1 MLEFLEVVYFQK
13 WLSQEEILEMRV
25 SQVHWEYEPVF
36 KANVL
41 CVWVC
46 VKKKDKE
53 REIACAKSNKADFRV
68 MKFKWEGRWI
78 CLLFISGLF
87 WSFRVLR
94 LEARPDSPSV

>member
-1 MLEFLEVVYFQK
+1 
-13 WLSQEEILEMRV
+13 MRV

-68 MKFKWEGRWI
+68 MKFK
-78 CLLFISGLF
+78 
-87 WSFRVLR
+87 
-94 LEARPDSPSV
+94 